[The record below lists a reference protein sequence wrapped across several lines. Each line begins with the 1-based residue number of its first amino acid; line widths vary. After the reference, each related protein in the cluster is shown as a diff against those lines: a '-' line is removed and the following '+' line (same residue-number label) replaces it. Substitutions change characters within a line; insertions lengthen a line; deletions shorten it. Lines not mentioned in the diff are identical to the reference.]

1 MDVKR
6 MKKTLIDKI
15 KNREAVVGIIGLGYV
30 GLPQLIRFS
39 EEGFKTI
46 GFDIDLEKVVKA

>member
-1 MDVKR
+1 